1 MNYACVYVNGFSL
14 PPVSP
19 LVDMAVNKCA
29 ATKIHVNQ
37 CNLWTWFTFL
47 QNNKQD
53 ISFVLTWY
61 IGPLRERERD
71 ALGCCFFQNMDKFE
85 QHKKCTNVNSII
97 HSCTG
102 QLNSTKLNTL

>member
-1 MNYACVYVNGFSL
+1 MALIGNFKLKASENLDLELKKKLCRLLYLDQEESMNYACVYVNGFSL

-47 QNNKQD
+47 QNDKQD

-61 IGPLRERERD
+61 I
-71 ALGCCFFQNMDKFE
+71 
-85 QHKKCTNVNSII
+85 
-97 HSCTG
+97 
-102 QLNSTKLNTL
+102 